1 MDEMKYDMGGSATVL
16 NHAAL
21 ASTGYDGKVVG
32 ITCMAENMPAANA
45 QRPGDVITTLSGK
58 TIEVLNTDA
67 EGRLVLSDGLWKV
80 VNSS

>member
-1 MDEMKYDMGGSATVL
+1 ME
-16 NHAAL
+16 AL
-21 ASTGYDGKVVG
+21 ASSGYPGKVVA

-67 EGRLVLSDGLWKV
+67 EGRLVLSDGLV
-80 VNSS
+80 EGRNRLRPRIHRGLSPP